1 MYAVDRSAVVIRMKQ
16 PYLDWTN
23 SLPDSDEMTLD
34 ELNRDNNVYMIPE
47 YDTRAHLESILQEF
61 CTDIFEEELS
71 SWYRDEEAWP
81 QVRDYPTFKKW
92 FEAEPYSMVFDLLD
106 QNEEV

>member
-34 ELNRDNNVYMIPE
+34 ELNWDNNTYMIPE
-47 YDTRAHLESILQEF
+47 YDTLAHLKSILQEF
-61 CTDIFEEELS
+61 YTDIFEEELRA
-71 SWYRDEEAWP
+71 WYRDEKAWP
-81 QVRDYPTFKKW
+81 QVRDYQTFKKW
-92 FEAEPYSMVFDLLD
+92 FEVEPHSLVFDLLD
-106 QNEEV
+106 QNDE